1 MKDRFPMPGQTPED
15 HVGVRVGMFE
25 MRGIWG
31 ISAADKIFTMDGNIR
46 SNGMGNTIDNARPE
60 GPELLSV
67 YCVPLLVW
75 TLPTVT
81 FSDPANSSRDNR

>member
-46 SNGMGNTIDNARPE
+46 SNGMGNTIDNARPRVQSF
-60 GPELLSV
+60 SV
-67 YCVPLLVW
+67 SIVFHCWSGLFQPLH
-75 TLPTVT
+75 
-81 FSDPANSSRDNR
+81 FPANSSRDSR

>member
-1 MKDRFPMPGQTPED
+1 MPGQTPED

-31 ISAADKIFTMDGNIR
+31 ISGADKIFTIDGNIR
-46 SNGMGNTIDNARPE
+46 SNGMGNTIDNASQPE

-67 YCVPLLVW
+67 YCVPLLVR

-81 FSDPANSSRDNR
+81 FSDPANSSRDSR